1 MSLAGLYN
9 VPQDQ
14 LQLAQWSF
22 INASAHADIVRV
34 IYQRTGE
41 VLQSYVLDPFDP
53 TNPTSMQNWLY
64 QHQLMHQQ
72 MDAVLGIAGY
82 DLLDVD
88 WTDRGQFAAWI
99 DSHASEH
106 LQAGQILNLG

>member
-9 VPQDQ
+9 VPQTPDQ
-14 LQLAQWSF
+14 LAEWSF
-22 INASAHADIVRV
+22 INAAAHADINRV
-34 IYQRTGE
+34 IFQRTGQ
-41 VLQSYVLDPFDP
+41 VLTSFVLDPINMPDL
-53 TNPTSMQNWLY
+53 QNWLAN
-64 QHQLMHQQ
+64 HQIMHQQ

-82 DLLDVD
+82 DLFDVD

-99 DSHASEH
+99 QDHAAEH